1 MDAIQAILSRQSIR
15 EYDPQVKIDEA
26 TLLKMLTE
34 ASSAPSSWNLQPWRF
49 VVIQNPELKAKLRP
63 YVLFN
68 TPQLDTASALILILN
83 DLDRYALFPVMNKM
97 ELDAGFITEE
107 HYKVRNQ
114 KAEQARATRSK
125 ESLDR
130 EGLLDCGLVA
140 QNLMIIARAY
150 GYDSCPMGGFDRDN
164 FMKVLEIDTNRYKPV
179 VLISIGKRA
188 KDAKQTLRFP
198 IHTITTIK

>member
-1 MDAIQAILSRQSIR
+1 
-15 EYDPQVKIDEA
+15 
-26 TLLKMLTE
+26 MLTE

-49 VVIQNPELKAKLRP
+49 VIIQNPEVKAKLRP

-68 TPQLDTASALILILN
+68 TPQLDTASALVLILN

-179 VLISIGKRA
+179 VLISIGKRL

-198 IHTITTIK
+198 INTITTIK

>member
-49 VVIQNPELKAKLRP
+49 VLIQNPALKAKLRP

-68 TPQLDTASALILILN
+68 TPQLDTASALVLILN

-125 ESLDR
+125 EFLDR

-140 QNLMIIARAY
+140 QNLMIVARAY

>member
-49 VVIQNPELKAKLRP
+49 VLIQNPALKAKLRP

-68 TPQLDTASALILILN
+68 TPQLDTASALVLILN

-164 FMKVLEIDTNRYKPV
+164 FMKVLELDTNRYKPV

-198 IHTITTIK
+198 INTITTIK

>member
-68 TPQLDTASALILILN
+68 TPQLDTASALVLILN

-140 QNLMIIARAY
+140 QNLMIVARAY

>member
-49 VVIQNPELKAKLRP
+49 VLIQNPALKAKLRP

-68 TPQLDTASALILILN
+68 TPQLDTASALVLILN

-140 QNLMIIARAY
+140 QNLMIVARAY

>member
-1 MDAIQAILSRQSIR
+1 MDTIQAILTRQSIR
-15 EYDPQVKIDEA
+15 EYDPRVKIDEA

-68 TPQLDTASALILILN
+68 TPQLDTASALVLILN

-198 IHTITTIK
+198 INTITTIK

>member
-1 MDAIQAILSRQSIR
+1 MDTIQAILSRQSIR

-140 QNLMIIARAY
+140 QNLMIVARAY